1 MEKIAPKDKCTGC
14 GACAFVCPKACITMS
29 EHGIDGWLPTI
40 DIQNCIDCGKCTKV
54 CPYKTPVE
62 KKKQIEVYA
71 SWHTDTD
78 MRKKCASSGT
88 ASAMYQKALSCGWY
102 IGGAVSVNALDVE
115 MQLRND
121 INAID
126 DFRSSKYIFSYSDK
140 IYGQI
145 KKALSEGKK
154 ILFIGLPCQVAS
166 IHNLFKSKRDQMI
179 LVDLVCHGTNA
190 KEYLKQHIFAVAP
203 GKQIDQVIFREGESF
218 LLKMCDVKGNVVY
231 EESSLYKDLYLF
243 GYHKGIF
250 YRENCYQ
257 CQFAT
262 SERVSDITIKDY
274 WGLGELAEIDYP
286 KERVSAVLINTDRGH
301 IFFKECVQDNILIA
315 KKRPLEEP
323 IIGDSMLRNPTKIK
337 NEKSLFD
344 KNMKLN
350 NNDFKSSI
358 EKIAVQI
365 KKIERRK
372 KIIGNIRKNFYI
384 LRSKIYRLLINR
396 LK

>member
-14 GACAFVCPKACITMS
+14 GACAFVCPKSCITMS
-29 EHGIDGWLPTI
+29 EHSIDGWLPTI
-40 DIQNCIDCGKCTKV
+40 DTQNCIDCGKCTKV

-62 KKKQIEVYA
+62 KNKQIEVYA

-88 ASAMYQKALSCGWY
+88 ASAMYQKALADGWY

-121 INAID
+121 VNAID

-166 IHNLFKSKRDQMI
+166 IHNLFKTKRDQMI

-190 KEYLKQHIFAVAP
+190 KEYLKQHIFTVAP
-203 GKQIDQVIFREGESF
+203 GKQIDRVIFREGEKF

-231 EESSLYKDLYLF
+231 EESSWYKDMYQF

-257 CQFAT
+257 CQYAT
-262 SERVSDITIKDY
+262 SERVSDITLKDY
-274 WGLGELAEIDYP
+274 WGLGELATIDYP
-286 KERVSAVLINTDRGH
+286 KERVSAVMINTVQGEN
-301 IFFKECVQDNILIA
+301 FFNECIECHILIA
-315 KKRPLEEP
+315 KDRPLEEP
-323 IIGDSMLRNPTKIK
+323 IKGDPMLQNPTRVKPEK
-337 NEKSLFD
+337 QDFNELMQQSG
-344 KNMKLN
+344 
-350 NNDFKSSI
+350 NDFEYSMR
-358 EKIAVQI
+358 KIAKRVEYREKTI
-365 KKIERRK
+365 RRQ
-372 KIIGNIRKNFYI
+372 NLLKNRVSF
-384 LRSKIYRLLINR
+384 LRSKIFHFIVNK